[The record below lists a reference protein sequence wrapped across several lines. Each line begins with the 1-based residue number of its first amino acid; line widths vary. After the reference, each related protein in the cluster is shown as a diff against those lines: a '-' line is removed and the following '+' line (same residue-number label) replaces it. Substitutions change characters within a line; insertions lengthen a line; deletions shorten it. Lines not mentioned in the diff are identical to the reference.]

1 MYQTILFDL
10 DGTLTDSAPGI
21 IHSVQYALN
30 KYGIKAEDEEL
41 RVFIGPPLIHSFQER
56 FGFDHDKALEAV
68 AFYREYF
75 TAGGMFENSVYPG
88 IEKLLGKLKQDGKRL
103 AVATS
108 KPELFSRQI
117 LEHFALTPYFDFIG
131 GAAMDESRATKTEVL
146 AYVLETLQ
154 ADPKTAVMIGDRKND
169 IEAAAALGT
178 QSIGV
183 LYGYGSKEELAAAGA
198 TVFAETP
205 EDIYRIIF
213 DSQCGE
219 TMPPEGQLT

>member
-1 MYQTILFDL
+1 MNHTIFFDL

-30 KYGIKAEDEEL
+30 KYGIKADENEL
-41 RVFIGPPLIHSFQER
+41 RVFIGPPLVHSFQER

-68 AFYREYF
+68 VYYREYF

-88 IEKLLGKLKQDGKRL
+88 VKELLQKLKADGRTL

-131 GAAMDESRATKTEVL
+131 GAAMDESRTKKVEVL
-146 AYVLETLQ
+146 EYALQ
-154 ADPKTAVMIGDRKND
+154 ELQVDPAEAVMIGDRKDD
-169 IEAAAALGT
+169 IEAACSLGT
-178 QSIGV
+178 KSIGV
-183 LYGYGSKEELAAAGA
+183 LYGYGSREELANAGA
-198 TVFAETP
+198 KVFAKTP
-205 EDIYRIIF
+205 RDIYRII
-213 DSQCGE
+213 SE
-219 TMPPEGQLT
+219 I